1 MKITQVE
8 IENFR
13 CFERLRVPLEADV
26 TAIIGINAAGKTA
39 LLDAIALALVPLLE
53 GTPLRHEG
61 QRVSTL
67 ELHRGPS
74 IGIGLTQADIPIA
87 SADAGAPDAAAGR
100 IRFGIV
106 AIPEECSPGTARPG
120 STVLRWTTGK
130 TLNADSPEW
139 VVGLADQVR
148 WEAPP
153 GVGPAPM
160 GLYAPVENGEGGD
173 HFSAPAM
180 AYYRDRRNC
189 PPQQALPDGLVE
201 LAESAPAFFRAFNA
215 AADYPAAER
224 WFFARE
230 NEELREQRAQKDF
243 DFVLPDLAAIRRAL
257 AGMLDGIERVYSVE
271 HPPRL
276 KADKRD
282 ALGRMLSLELS
293 QLSAGQ
299 RNLLALTLDF
309 ARRLS
314 LAHPGWDDPLAAPG
328 ILLIDEIEL
337 NLHPRWQQTVI
348 PHLRRVFTNT
358 QIIVATHSPQVLSTL
373 ERRQIRVLRDG
384 KLFVPGVETYGADA
398 ARVQRLVM
406 DTDSRPPDN
415 TYVERLTAVLAAL
428 DQQRLDDAD
437 KLLGALEAERGSDDP
452 DLADARMQIENRKW
466 EMELG
471 L

>member
-1 MKITQVE
+1 MKLTQVE

-13 CFERLRVPLEADV
+13 CFERLTVPLEADV
-26 TAIIGINAAGKTA
+26 TAIIGINASGKTA

-53 GTPLRHEG
+53 GTPLRSPGVRFETEA
-61 QRVSTL
+61 RASAIAATVSASDCPASSTL
-67 ELHRGPS
+67 LS
-74 IGIGLTQADIPIA
+74 DADPKRNKLSLVA
-87 SADAGAPDAAAGR
+87 SAH
-100 IRFGIV
+100 
-106 AIPEECSPGTARPG
+106 PGVPPRADKTRL
-120 STVLRWTTGK
+120 LRWATRRDHGV
-130 TLNADSPEW
+130 LYEGFAPEIQW
-139 VVGLADQVR
+139 LEPRGL
-148 WEAPP
+148 
-153 GVGPAPM
+153 GPAST
-160 GLYAPVENGEGGD
+160 GLYVKGTDDESGE
-173 HFSAPAM
+173 HFQIPAM

-189 PPQQALPDGLVE
+189 PSDAKVPDGLA
-201 LAESAPAFFRAFNA
+201 LAADAAPAFFHAFDA
-215 AADYPAAER
+215 AADFPVAER
-224 WFFARE
+224 WFFSRE
-230 NEELREQRAQKDF
+230 NEELREGRNRQSTSF
-243 DFVLPDLAAIRRAL
+243 ELPDLAAIRRAL

-271 HPPRL
+271 SPPRL

-282 ALGRMLSLELS
+282 PSGQVVSLELS

-309 ARRLS
+309 ARRLT
-314 LAHPGWDDPLAAPG
+314 LAHPAWDDPLAAPG

-348 PHLRRVFTNT
+348 PHLRRVFPNT

-415 TYVERLTAVLAAL
+415 RYVERLNAVLAAL
-428 DQQRLDDAD
+428 DEQRLADAD
-437 KLLGALEAERGSDDP
+437 QLLRALEAERGSDDP

-466 EMELG
+466 EAELG
-471 L
+471 I